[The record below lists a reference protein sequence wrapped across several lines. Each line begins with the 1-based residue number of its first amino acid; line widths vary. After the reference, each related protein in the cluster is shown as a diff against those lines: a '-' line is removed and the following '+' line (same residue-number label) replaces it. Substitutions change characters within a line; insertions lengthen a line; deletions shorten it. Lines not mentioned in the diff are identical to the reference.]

1 MTVLN
6 KLNAWYKAA
15 YLNDHFPT
23 VSELLP
29 KGKKIFAYYGYL
41 GDNNFGDEL
50 VFESAK
56 KLFHPHVLLPVR
68 KRMPV
73 HLRAYSKIFSSQI
86 AGIVIGGGTLIGP
99 LFWDGDFFEA
109 LATEG
114 KPVYVHGTG
123 VKKKGVYNE
132 GWKKIF
138 AGNIFGGVRGPLSKA
153 HLDEISI
160 NMKVVGDA
168 ALNMFDSSNSKKNR
182 NEKNVLINLGTHLGY
197 IGEEASR
204 GELEKFIK
212 TLIQSNFNVKFLPF
226 HRIDVQLGSQL
237 KNKYPQITLLN
248 IPNKYCD
255 ALHHFQNAVFAIG
268 ERLHF
273 TVMALLAECPFLSIN
288 YARKHEDFLESMNLS
303 QAGIM
308 PATISYDAITS
319 AFENRQF
326 FDWNSLGNRI
336 NNLKKIQQDEL
347 CEYLRSARA

>member
-29 KGKKIFAYYGYL
+29 NGNKIFAYYGYL
-41 GDNNFGDEL
+41 GDKNFGDEL

-86 AGIVIGGGTLIGP
+86 AGVVIGGGTLIGP

-109 LATEG
+109 LVAEG

-123 VKKKGVYNE
+123 AKKKGTYNK
-132 GWKKIF
+132 GWEKIF
-138 AGNIFGGVRGPLSKA
+138 GGNVFGGVRGPLSQG
-153 HLDEISI
+153 HLEEISI

-168 ALNMFDSSNSKKNR
+168 ALNMFECSNSNKKR
-182 NEKNVLINLGTHLGY
+182 DEKNVLINLGTHLSY

-204 GELEKFIK
+204 EELEKFVK
-212 TLIQSNFNVKFLPF
+212 TLIQSNFNVQFLPF
-226 HRIDVQLGSQL
+226 HTIDVQLGLQL
-237 KNKYPQITLLN
+237 KRKYPQITLLN

-255 ALHHFQNAVFAIG
+255 ALHHFQNAVFAVG

-273 TVMALLAECPFLSIN
+273 TVMALLAECPFLSVN
-288 YARKHEDFLESMNLS
+288 YARKHEDFLASMNLS
-303 QAGIM
+303 QTGIT
-308 PATISYDAITS
+308 PATISYDAIFS
-319 AFENRQF
+319 AFENQQI
-326 FDWNSLGNRI
+326 FDWNSLKNHV
-336 NNLKKIQQDEL
+336 NNLKKIQQDEF
-347 CEYLRSARA
+347 CKYLKNVEV